1 MNLKK
6 QKMYNKTISFFQLMI
21 QPLASDNPLRF
32 RHSLLERIQKL
43 IKTTDEKI
51 RDEKLQCNRES

>member
-21 QPLASDNPLRF
+21 QPFASDNPLRF

-43 IKTTDEKI
+43 IKTIDEKI
-51 RDEKLQCNRES
+51 RDEKLQYNRES